1 VRAHADPAVRSLR
14 IAEIDVDVVIAGE
27 ELGAILLPA
36 FDGLEPAGG
45 PPRGTVGAWD
55 AAATG
60 VGFTPMPP
68 IDRDGSY
75 QCLIRRDGRPIAEL
89 EWPND
94 DILRTGDRVTG
105 THLMAVSRAS
115 ALSPWE
121 AGAPLRRQLCWVL
134 SPEVLFVHAAA
145 VGGPDGA
152 ALIIGPSGA
161 GKSSTSLACLRAGM
175 GFLSD
180 DYCLVR
186 DDPPVV
192 HRLHATARLLD
203 EDLDHVDDFLEPVV
217 KGEALLDADPGAKSL
232 FLLHATRPEQM
243 LSSAPVRV
251 VLVPER
257 GDGPTP
263 RLEPMR
269 APEVL
274 RAVAPSALWQ
284 LSLEPAAEL
293 RALRKL
299 VSAVPCFRL
308 VLSPDRR
315 ANPAAVQEALDR
327 SRVHQSPRRAAV
339 ARPVGSA

>member
-1 VRAHADPAVRSLR
+1 MTMRRR
-14 IAEIDVDVVIAGE
+14 
-27 ELGAILLPA
+27 
-36 FDGLEPAGG
+36 GL
-45 PPRGTVGAWD
+45 
-55 AAATG
+55 
-60 VGFTPMPP
+60 
-68 IDRDGSY
+68 
-75 QCLIRRDGRPIAEL
+75 
-89 EWPND
+89 
-94 DILRTGDRVTG
+94 
-105 THLMAVSRAS
+105 
-115 ALSPWE
+115 
-121 AGAPLRRQLCWVL
+121 
-134 SPEVLFVHAAA
+134 
-145 VGGPDGA
+145 
-152 ALIIGPSGA
+152 LIILSSPSGA

-293 RALRKL
+293 RALRNL

-315 ANPAAVQEALDR
+315 ANPAAVQEALSHWQKDPDLAGLR
-327 SRVHQSPRRAAV
+327 DQAALVKLLAGEQKAFTQLWSDV
-339 ARPVGSA
+339 AALLKKAEAPPN